1 MYHTYKHNGST
12 KTLVLFHGTGGDEN
26 SLISLVNQAA
36 PSMNYLALRGEAVDF
51 GQRRF
56 ARIKHEGDLLDFDD
70 MLKQATNIRKMLLML
85 QRRYNIGEM
94 WAVGFSNGASAIS
107 ALLLNEDPI
116 FTRAILLRPMDLDI
130 ETKEMPL
137 NNLPVLIHSGK
148 KDDILA
154 PELAYKLDARLTK
167 NGAVVEHISYDLD
180 HKMRQFEIDD
190 LKVWFDKTLQET

>member
-1 MYHTYKHNGST
+1 MYHTYKHNGSD

-26 SLISLVNQAA
+26 SLVHLANEAA
-36 PSMNYLALRGEAVDF
+36 PSMNYLALRGEAFDY

-56 ARIKHEGDLLDFDD
+56 ARIKHENDLLDFED
-70 MLKQATNIRKMLLML
+70 MLKQATNIRKMLTML
-85 QRRYNIGEM
+85 QRRYNIQEM
-94 WAVGFSNGASAIS
+94 WAVGFSNGASAVS

-148 KDDILA
+148 KDHVLD
-154 PELAYKLDARLTK
+154 PSLAYKLEERLTR

-180 HKMRQFEIDD
+180 HRMRQFEIED
-190 LKVWFDKTLQET
+190 LKVWFDKTLKES